1 MVHKEIIKTFSH
13 YQFIYCVKRNYQFSY
28 SYMMHENYI
37 LALCNTNKIVNQK
50 PINPIWQLNHN
61 SSRVSYHCIKKKIKI
76 NYKTPTI
83 MLMLMATWSVMLL
96 YK

>member
-1 MVHKEIIKTFSH
+1 VHYIFANLQTSKWQLDGKGLNCSH

-61 SSRVSYHCIKKKIKI
+61 SSRVFYQ
-76 NYKTPTI
+76 
-83 MLMLMATWSVMLL
+83 
-96 YK
+96 